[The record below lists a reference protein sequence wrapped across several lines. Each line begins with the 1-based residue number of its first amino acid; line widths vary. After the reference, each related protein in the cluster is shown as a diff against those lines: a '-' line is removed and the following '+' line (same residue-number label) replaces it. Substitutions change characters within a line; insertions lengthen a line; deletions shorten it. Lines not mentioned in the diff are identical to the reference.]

1 MGAPHCS
8 NLVEDF
14 WKRCQRHI
22 DLQNEQLVVV
32 PSAFAPTCLGLKS
45 SLVGCFGL
53 ATLPVKWSHSSLAKG
68 EKKPSCFLN
77 WRSNQ
82 RHSWQGLGKIIPLM
96 KSFAICRNE
105 WHVSRPLQARK
116 KIRRSTSPQWLPSC
130 FFKRW
135 KTGRS
140 PIYYDEWCSP
150 ETRNFRIMST
160 LD

>member
-32 PSAFAPTCLGLKS
+32 PSAFAPKCRGLKS

-68 EKKPSCFLN
+68 EKNHRVFWIDVQTNDIPGKGLENHPTHEVVRNMS
-77 WRSNQ
+77 Q
-82 RHSWQGLGKIIPLM
+82 RM
-96 KSFAICRNE
+96 ARFA
-105 WHVSRPLQARK
+105 SPASPK

-130 FFKRW
+130 FSNA
-135 KTGRS
+135 GRLED
-140 PIYYDEWCSP
+140 PRFTMMNDVRQKPAILE
-150 ETRNFRIMST
+150 
-160 LD
+160 